1 MTDSL
6 ASSLASLPERKKR
19 AILENLT
26 REERA
31 RLEFLWPFW
40 AREKQLAPKGSWR
53 TWLICAGRAFGKTRS
68 GAEWIREEVEAGRCG
83 RVALVGATAA
93 DARDVIVEGE
103 SGLLAVSPPGNRPVY
118 EPSKRRLTWPN
129 GAIATTYSADEPDR
143 LRGPQHDGGWADE
156 LAAWRY
162 PEAWDQLQFGLRL
175 GDNPRLVVTTTPR
188 PTPIVR
194 ALIASPTTHV
204 TRGSTYENRANLP
217 DVFFEKIIARYEGT
231 RLGRQELLAEILD
244 DNPGAIFQQSDI
256 ERGRVRHHPLLVR
269 IVVAIDPA
277 ISSTETSDETGIVV
291 VGLGVDLHAYVLA
304 DLSGKYTPAE
314 WAKKAIHAFRSMQ
327 ADRIIA
333 EVNQGGDL
341 VKANLCTVDPRVPY
355 KAVRASRGKRTRAE
369 PIAALYEQGRVHHV
383 GVFAALEDQMV
394 AWDPVTTP
402 YESPDRMDALVWGI
416 TELLLE
422 AQPAHRNFENLPPG

>member
-1 MTDSL
+1 
-6 ASSLASLPERKKR
+6 LPERKKR
-19 AILENLT
+19 AILESLT
-26 REERA
+26 KEERA

-40 AREKQLAPKGSWR
+40 AREKQLSPPGPWR

-68 GAEWIREEVEAGRCG
+68 GAEWIRAQVENGRCG
-83 RVALVGATAA
+83 RIALVAATAA

-103 SGLLAVSPPGNRPVY
+103 SGLLSVCPHDQRPVY

-175 GDNPRLVVTTTPR
+175 GNDPRLVVTTTPR

-194 ALIASPTTHV
+194 ALVASPTTHV

-231 RLGRQELLAEILD
+231 RMGRQELLAEILD
-244 DNPGAIFQQSDI
+244 DNPGAIFQQADI
-256 ERGRVRHHPLLVR
+256 ELGRVRNHPVLVR
-269 IVVAIDPA
+269 IVIAIDPA
-277 ISSTETSDETGIVV
+277 ISKTEDSDETGILV

-314 WAKKAIHAFRSMQ
+314 WAKKAIGAFHSMQ
-327 ADRIIA
+327 ADRIVA

-341 VKANLCTVDPRVPY
+341 VKANLCTVDARVPF

-383 GVFAALEDQMV
+383 GVFAKLEDQMV
-394 AWDPVTTP
+394 AWDPVMTP
-402 YESPDRMDALVWGI
+402 HDSPDRMDALVWGI
-416 TELLLE
+416 SELLLE
-422 AQPAHRNFENLPPG
+422 AQPVRRNFDNLPPG